1 VRARVSDPIGPFW
14 WRWLPTGVSVLVMAL
29 AVALSMDAGS
39 FKGALLAI
47 GAMLF
52 FLAPMFLP
60 RLGAREATLELG
72 SGVVRVKD
80 AGIASQTIRTRDV
93 VAAST
98 ARTREGI
105 ALALVRKGREGR
117 PLVLDLQSEDDA
129 RRVRDALG
137 IGHFGFGSLEW
148 PTKRG
153 TALGFTIF
161 ARVAAAISCALMAGG
176 TAQDGLLVLGL
187 LAAYFSFPAALI
199 MMLVTLFTS
208 GRNSP
213 TVALRP
219 EGVAVSSDGRR
230 YQTIPYTH
238 IANARHDA
246 LGLHLKLHGGA
257 SVDIEAPETVLTRT
271 SMSEGEL
278 AHLTAQ
284 ILSAA
289 QRAQGAGPQ
298 APALPERVA
307 DLAQRRDAGRS
318 WLARLDAVARLL
330 TSGAGYRGVGFEESD
345 LWTTLE
351 DHDAPADL
359 RAGAARVL
367 VRVDKSALPRIE
379 EVLARV
385 RDDGARARMR
395 VAVEEDIDAAGEE
408 IDRLDVREGRRQR
421 VA

>member
-1 VRARVSDPIGPFW
+1 MGLPIARAASHTAVVRARVSDPIGPFW

-278 AHLTAQ
+278 A
-284 ILSAA
+284 
-289 QRAQGAGPQ
+289 
-298 APALPERVA
+298 
-307 DLAQRRDAGRS
+307 QRRDAGRS